1 MNNLAVHISNYLA
14 VVEKVIE
21 LDPPELP
28 EWSNELSDRT
38 TIVTKTY
45 TLPDMDVEGAFDGE
59 EIVIPFY
66 ADTQYNEGFYAFIG
80 TDIEVPVEL
89 TDGGDPTFG
98 DIAGFRIY
106 LDGEE

>member
-1 MNNLAVHISNYLA
+1 MNNLAVHISNYLE
-14 VVEKVIE
+14 VIQKVIE

-28 EWSNELSDRT
+28 EWSNDLSDREM
-38 TIVTKTY
+38 VTKKEY

-80 TDIEVPVEL
+80 TDIGATIEH
-89 TDGGDPTFG
+89 TDGADPTFG
-98 DIAGFRIY
+98 TLAGFRIY
-106 LDGEE
+106 LDGNN